1 MEINTVAMALILI
14 VGGGCALLVSI
25 GRSESSQRAREL
37 SCAPRR
43 RQDAEVRS
51 VRRS

>member
-1 MEINTVAMALILI
+1 MRTPLPSN
-14 VGGGCALLVSI
+14 VSM
-25 GRSESSQRAREL
+25 GRSASSQRAREL
-37 SCAPRR
+37 SCAPQR